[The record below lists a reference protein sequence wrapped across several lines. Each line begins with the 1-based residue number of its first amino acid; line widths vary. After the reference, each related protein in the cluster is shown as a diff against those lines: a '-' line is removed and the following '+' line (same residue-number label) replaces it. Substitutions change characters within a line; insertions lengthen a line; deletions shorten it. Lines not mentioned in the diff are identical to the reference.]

1 MTRSPVSDLTRV
13 STAGE
18 GASRSPIGRPGLPT
32 AFRPQPPAAV
42 GAAELGERHVVRA
55 ARGRSGHP
63 RTVGD
68 VLHLADLDAPGGQL
82 VAGSKDVGNNEQS
95 LLGAALGGDP

>member
-1 MTRSPVSDLTRV
+1 MTRSTVSDLTWV

-18 GASRSPIGRPGLPT
+18 GGARSAIGRSGLAT
-32 AFRPQPPAAV
+32 AFLQQPPVAV
-42 GAAELGERHVVRA
+42 GVAELGERHVVRA